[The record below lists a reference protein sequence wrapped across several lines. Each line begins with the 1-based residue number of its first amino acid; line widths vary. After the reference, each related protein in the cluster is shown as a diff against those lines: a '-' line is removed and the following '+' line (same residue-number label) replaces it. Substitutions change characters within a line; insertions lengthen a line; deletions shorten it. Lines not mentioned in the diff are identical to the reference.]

1 MVTSTERVRVGRGS
15 WPADGRGGTVAP
27 TTAGTDPAGPGR
39 CYGIGAGL
47 TPPEGSSD
55 GDVLA
60 VRSAIVAISRA
71 LNWHAGPGTPVPTD
85 GRFTAATAAAVTA
98 FQEELQ
104 PTINRDMYL
113 PAIEHSPPGYVS
125 KETSYALFMP
135 IADRYA
141 LKYTVPR
148 GLLRGITTIES
159 NWDPGAV
166 GYWTNSDFGLCQW
179 NTTLPDVTTA
189 RALDPFWALDSTA
202 RMMRERY
209 DSDRWGHNWLY
220 VIAAHN
226 VPTWAAQWAQGQL
239 SAARPEDVPK
249 LDRMN
254 GYVSNVLARVW

>member
-1 MVTSTERVRVGRGS
+1 MVTSQERIRVGRGA
-15 WPADGRGGTVAP
+15 WPADGRGGTLAP
-27 TTAGTDPAGPGR
+27 ADGGSAAGPGR
-39 CYGIGAGL
+39 CYGVGAGEA
-47 TPPEGSSD
+47 PPAGSTD
-55 GDVLA
+55 ADNLA
-60 VRSAIVAISRA
+60 VRAGVTAISRA
-71 LNWHAGPGTPVPTD
+71 LNWHGGPATPVPTD
-85 GRFTAATAAAVTA
+85 GRFTAATRAAVVA
-98 FQEELQ
+98 FQEKLQ
-104 PTINRDMYL
+104 PVINRDMYL
-113 PAIEHSPPGYVS
+113 PAVEHSPAGFVN

-179 NTTLPDVTTA
+179 NTTLPEVTTA
-189 RALDPFWALDSTA
+189 RALDPYWALDSTA
-202 RMMRERY
+202 RAMRERF

-226 VPTWAAQWAQGQL
+226 VPTWAAQWAQGEL
-239 SAARPEDVPK
+239 SAADPVDKPK

>member
-1 MVTSTERVRVGRGS
+1 MTSTERTRVGRGS

-27 TTAGTDPAGPGR
+27 AASGTGSAGPGR

-47 TPPEGSSD
+47 TPPPGSTD
-55 GDVLA
+55 GDILA
-60 VRSAIVAISRA
+60 VRSAVVAISRA

-85 GRFTAATAAAVTA
+85 GRFTAATATAVAA
-98 FQEELQ
+98 FQEKLQ

-113 PAIEHSPPGYVS
+113 PAIEHNPAGFIG

-148 GLLRGITTIES
+148 GLVRGITTIES

-179 NTTLPDVTTA
+179 NTTLPEVTTA

-239 SAARPEDVPK
+239 SAAKPEDVPK